1 MGGVLMDVINIY
13 NIAEELRVLYR
24 LADFG
29 RQ

>member
-1 MGGVLMDVINIY
+1 MGGVLMVINIY

>member
-1 MGGVLMDVINIY
+1 MGGVLMVINIIY
-13 NIAEELRVLYR
+13 NRAEELRVLYR